1 MALIFEKDIF
11 AKIGVACQLVGHR
24 TAFLLLHNFYTFVI
38 GFFLILNCLD
48 TLGIFSG
55 TLYGKTGALQRS
67 RFPCYRDLPVDRIV
81 TASPVPSFLPL

>member
-48 TLGIFSG
+48 TLGIFRDPI
-55 TLYGKTGALQRS
+55 LETGALQRS
-67 RFPCYRDLPVDRIV
+67 RF
-81 TASPVPSFLPL
+81 SFCIGSAYISYML